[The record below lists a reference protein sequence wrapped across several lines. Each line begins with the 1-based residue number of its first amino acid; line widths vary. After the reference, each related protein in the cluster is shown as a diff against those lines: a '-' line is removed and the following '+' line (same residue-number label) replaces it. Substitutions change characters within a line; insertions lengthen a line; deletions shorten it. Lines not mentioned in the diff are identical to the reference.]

1 MGCEPSKED
10 SMSMDRSNIQTTV
23 ARKALMDDTIK
34 KMESRPLSTMDCD
47 MKRNRLQCSRGKI
60 VANDQIVDVEFQ
72 QFLVLPKDLKEN

>member
-34 KMESRPLSTMDCD
+34 KMEIGPLSTMDCD

-60 VANDQIVDVEFQ
+60 VAYDQIVDVKF
-72 QFLVLPKDLKEN
+72 